1 LNTEGIFSI
10 LPQFQSSTK
19 LDSMKNQFFT
29 LLITAFVLASCQNNQ
44 PAEAAADTATAPVV
58 APVNTISAEENL
70 AGWRL
75 LFDGNTLNGWR
86 GYNRPDLPKIGWSVE
101 NGELVIAATPKV
113 KPADFGGDL
122 ITTEKF
128 GNYEFTIDFLLSD
141 SANSGI
147 LYFVMEQKDS
157 AIWHN
162 APEFQLIDND
172 TWAKMDPNFNMDTHR
187 TGDNYD
193 MEAGVG
199 CAMKPIGEWNTAK
212 IVHNNG
218 KVEHW
223 LNGAKCLEYEVGST
237 KWKEQLAKSKFKG
250 YPQYGLTKEGHIGLQ
265 DHGHEVRFRNVK
277 IRSI

>member
-1 LNTEGIFSI
+1 
-10 LPQFQSSTK
+10 
-19 LDSMKNQFFT
+19 MKNQLFT
-29 LLITAFVLASCQNNQ
+29 LLITVLVLASCQSNQ
-44 PAEAAADTATAPVV
+44 SSETTADTTVPAVTPA
-58 APVNTISAEENL
+58 NGLTEAEVT

-75 LFDGNTLNGWR
+75 LFDGSTLNGWR
-86 GYNRPDLPKIGWSVE
+86 GYNRPDLPKLGWSVQ
-101 NGELVIAATPKV
+101 NGEMVIASTPNP
-113 KPADFGGDL
+113 KPEDFGGDL

-128 GNYEFTIDFLLSD
+128 GNFEFSIDFLLTD

-147 LYFVMEQKDS
+147 LYFVLEEKDS

-172 TWAKMDPNFNMDTHR
+172 TWAVMTKNDPNFKGFNMDTHR

-199 CAMKPIGEWNTAK
+199 CAMKPIGEWNNALIK
-212 IVHNNG
+212 HNNG

-223 LNGAKCLEYEVGST
+223 LNGNKCLEYEVNSP

-250 YPQYGLTKEGHIGLQ
+250 YPQYGLTNPGHIGLQ
-265 DHGHEVRFRNVK
+265 DHGHEVRFRSVK
-277 IRSI
+277 IRTL